1 MKGNSTG
8 SRWAVAGHSAGLC
21 QVWGFTVALAL
32 LLLSVLIKEE
42 VLSSRQRSLWKLL
55 AGAQLIF
62 SGWLG

>member
-8 SRWAVAGHSAGLC
+8 SRWVAGHCGGLC

-32 LLLSVLIKEE
+32 LLLSILIKEE
-42 VLSSRQRSLWKLL
+42 VLSSRQRSLRKLL